1 MDYTKLFYL
10 LTVAD
15 NAKSLFTTIIVI
27 FTLIS
32 AISTLAY
39 FIHAH
44 SESAG
49 GQTDEDKEIQAMARK
64 WMWWCYPIT
73 ILFWSLQI
81 AIPSKRDALLI
92 VAGGQTLNFL
102 STDESSKKIPE
113 KLSSFILLE
122 IENMAEDAKVNLNI
136 NKKKKDITESIK
148 DLTTEELIKQLK
160 DNPEL
165 YELLIKNK

>member
-15 NAKSLFTTIIVI
+15 NAKALFTTIIII
-27 FTLIS
+27 FTIVS
-32 AISTLAY
+32 AVSTITY
-39 FIHAH
+39 FISSHT
-44 SESAG
+44 ERAG
-49 GQTDEDKEIQAMARK
+49 GQTDDDKENQAMARK

-122 IENMAEDAKVNLNI
+122 IENMAEEAKVDLNI
-136 NKKKKDITESIK
+136 SKKKKDITESVK
-148 DLTTEELIKQLK
+148 SLTTEELIKQLK

-165 YELLIKNK
+165 YELLIKDK